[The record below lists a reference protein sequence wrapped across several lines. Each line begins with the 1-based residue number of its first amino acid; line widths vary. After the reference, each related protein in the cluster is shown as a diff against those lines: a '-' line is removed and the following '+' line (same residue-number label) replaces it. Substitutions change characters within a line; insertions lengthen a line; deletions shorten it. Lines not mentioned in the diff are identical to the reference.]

1 MGKEKE
7 KGEMED
13 EKEKR
18 EREIEK
24 GIFNGSYLGDE
35 VVVLVLVV
43 VVSIPW
49 ESSSPV
55 LCLVSSQIFFLQ

>member
-24 GIFNGSYLGDE
+24 GILMAAIRE
-35 VVVLVLVV
+35 VK
-43 VVSIPW
+43 W
-49 ESSSPV
+49 W
-55 LCLVSSQIFFLQ
+55 CWYW